1 MAAVPAVEVADHPH
15 GVGVRGPDGER
26 GADQLLAGGAV
37 RPAHR
42 VVEALD
48 MGAQSLPQALMASLA
63 EQVGV
68 HLPERGQV
76 AVRVVLHDR
85 RAVLIAGAHAVVGN
99 SMPRFGR
106 HGRDDGHEHAVVF
119 VGCLVFA
126 VLGDDGDGF
135 GQRAQDA
142 HGDAVLMLADA
153 QMATEHFVGVVEFGV
168 AHRIE
173 HSLIDRYS
181 DNIFI
186 DVIGHSKSVRMEWS
200 IVATYVEKKREN
212 G

>member
-1 MAAVPAVEVADHPH
+1 M
-15 GVGVRGPDGER
+15 
-26 GADQLLAGGAV
+26 
-37 RPAHR
+37 
-42 VVEALD
+42 
-48 MGAQSLPQALMASLA
+48 
-63 EQVGV
+63 
-68 HLPERGQV
+68 
-76 AVRVVLHDR
+76 
-85 RAVLIAGAHAVVGN
+85 
-99 SMPRFGR
+99 
-106 HGRDDGHEHAVVF
+106 
-119 VGCLVFA
+119 GCLVFA